1 MRFLTLTMVIFA
13 AQMSYAKLDY
23 SAATS
28 KTTKAHHTAPNA
40 SQKMAISQNLMNY
53 DALSFDGW
61 LNFQNDF
68 AEKKLLESM
77 SYPDLAPGAL
87 VASPSRSNPDYY
99 YHWVRD
105 AGLVMDVVINL
116 YLKTDDQVYKSHL
129 EQKIRDFVTFSRSN
143 QLSSALT
150 GLGEPKFYVNG
161 APYNLPWG
169 RPQNDG
175 PAIRAIA
182 LIKWA
187 KIQLAAGH
195 GKYVTDVLYDGKLP
209 SSTVIKADLEFVAQ
223 YWKDSS
229 FDLWEEVSA
238 DHFFTRMVQRAAL
251 LQGAE
256 LAQALGDYGASDW
269 YLRQAHK
276 IESAMNVFINS
287 KTPFIPASFNYAGG
301 LDAKKSNI
309 DIAVVLGLLRGNN
322 HDGYL
327 NWNDRKV
334 TQTLN
339 TIINT
344 FSDLYS
350 VNKVAHFPGVAIGRY
365 PEDVYD
371 GNGFGGGN
379 PWVLTTLAVAE
390 SYYEM
395 AAEIGSYTVNKHD
408 QNVIAKSYLD
418 LGDSYFQRVQL
429 HANPDGSLSEQ
440 INRFSGHMTGAR
452 DLTWSYAS
460 VLTATWA
467 RERAIETLK

>member
-1 MRFLTLTMVIFA
+1 MKILMLALVIFSV
-13 AQMSYAKLDY
+13 QVSSAKLDY
-23 SAATS
+23 SAPT
-28 KTTKAHHTAPNA
+28 KTHNTQDTF
-40 SQKMAISQNLMNY
+40 QKMAISQSLMNY
-53 DALSFDGW
+53 EALSFDGW
-61 LNFQNDF
+61 LNFQYNF
-68 AEKKLLESM
+68 SEKKLLESM
-77 SYPDLAPGAL
+77 SYPDLAPGAV

-116 YLKTDDQVYKSHL
+116 YLKTNDQVYRSHL
-129 EQKIRDFVTFSRSN
+129 EQKIRDFVTFSRAN
-143 QLSSALT
+143 QVSSALT
-150 GLGEPKFYVNG
+150 GLGEPKFYVSG

-175 PAIRAIA
+175 PALRAIA

-187 KIQLAAGH
+187 KIQLELGH
-195 GKYVTDVLYDGKLP
+195 SKYVADVLYDGKLP

-223 YWKDSS
+223 SWKNSS

-276 IESAMNVFINS
+276 IESAMNIFLNS
-287 KTPFIPASFNYAGG
+287 KSAFIPASFNFAGG

-322 HDGYL
+322 DDGYL
-327 NWNDRKV
+327 SWTDRKV
-334 TQTLN
+334 TQTIN
-339 TIINT
+339 TIVET

-350 VNKVAHFPGVAIGRY
+350 INKVAHFPGVAIGRY

-371 GNGFGGGN
+371 GNGFSGGN
-379 PWVLTTLAVAE
+379 AWVLTTLAVAE

-395 AAEIGSYTVNKHD
+395 AAEIASDIVNKHD
-408 QNVIAKSYLD
+408 QKVIAKSYLD
-418 LGDSYFQRVQL
+418 LGDTYFQRVQL

-440 INRFSGHMTGAR
+440 IQRSSGYMTGAR

-467 RERAIETLK
+467 REKALDALK